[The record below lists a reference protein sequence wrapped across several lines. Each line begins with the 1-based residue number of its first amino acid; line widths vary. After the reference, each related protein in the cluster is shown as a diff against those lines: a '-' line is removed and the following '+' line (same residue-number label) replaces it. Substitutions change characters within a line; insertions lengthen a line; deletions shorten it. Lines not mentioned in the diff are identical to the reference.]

1 MQIQVAF
8 RHMDSSE
15 AVTEHVNRKLQR
27 FGRFGDIIIDVSV
40 TLSKAQHRAT
50 AEFVFKV
57 KGDTLKCSEESED
70 LYASIDRG
78 LETAERMVGR
88 YKDQLRSR

>member
-1 MQIQVAF
+1 MQTQVAF

-15 AVTEHVNRKLQR
+15 AVTEHIHRKLQR
-27 FGRFGDIIIDVSV
+27 FSRFGDIIIDVSV
-40 TLSKAQHRAT
+40 TLSKVAHRAT

-78 LETAERMVGR
+78 LETAERMIGR
-88 YKDQLRSR
+88 YRDQLRAH